1 MPVVAI
7 KELKTILPKG
17 LRLIGIDHGEK
28 TLGLALSN
36 PDLTIATPFK
46 TLERIKFT
54 ENVRQLATICKEY
67 AVGGFV
73 IGLPVSLRGDE
84 SRRAESV
91 RHFGQNLMEAK
102 STLGFDPL
110 IAFWDERFST
120 AAVERFL
127 IDTADASRKKRD
139 QVIDKMAAQHILQG
153 ALDMM
158 ANND

>member
-7 KELKTILPKG
+7 KELRALLPKG
-17 LRLIGIDHGEK
+17 RRLIGIDQGEK

-46 TLERIKFT
+46 TLERTKFT
-54 ENVRQLATICKEY
+54 ENVRQLAAICKEY
-67 AVGGFV
+67 GVAGFV

-91 RHFGQNLMEAK
+91 RHFGQNLIEAK
-102 STLGFDPL
+102 ELLGFDPL

-120 AAVERFL
+120 AAMERFL
-127 IDTADASRKKRD
+127 IDQADASRKRRGE
-139 QVIDKMAAQHILQG
+139 VIDKMAAQHILQG
-153 ALDMM
+153 ALDAMI
-158 ANND
+158 NY

>member
-7 KELKTILPKG
+7 KELRALLPKG
-17 LRLIGIDHGEK
+17 RRLIGIDHGEK

-46 TLERIKFT
+46 TLERTKFT
-54 ENVRQLATICKEY
+54 ENVRQLAKICKEY
-67 AVGGFV
+67 EVAGFV

-91 RHFGQNLMEAK
+91 RHFGQNLIEAK
-102 STLGFDPL
+102 ELLGFDPL

-120 AAVERFL
+120 AAMERFL
-127 IDTADASRKKRD
+127 IDQADASRKRRD
-139 QVIDKMAAQHILQG
+139 EVIDKMAAQHILQG
-153 ALDMM
+153 ALD
-158 ANND
+158 ALVNF